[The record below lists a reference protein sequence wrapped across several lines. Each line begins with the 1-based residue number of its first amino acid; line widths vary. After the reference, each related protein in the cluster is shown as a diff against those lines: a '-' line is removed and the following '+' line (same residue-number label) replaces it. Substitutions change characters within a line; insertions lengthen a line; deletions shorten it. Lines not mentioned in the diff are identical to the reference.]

1 MFEQIYKMNRELTA
15 NQSRSATLRT
25 AKVYNCKV
33 GDLVVEMLRGASD
46 VIFFV
51 LMIVIVVAQP
61 LWVSLLTSFVYS

>member
-1 MFEQIYKMNRELTA
+1 MFEQIYKMDRELTA

-25 AKVYNCKV
+25 AKANYRKA
-33 GDLVVEMLRGASD
+33 GDLVVEILRGAGD

-61 LWVSLLTSFVYS
+61 IWVSLLTSFVYS